1 VAIVWRHGVSIAALP
16 RWSLVM
22 AGGAGMAASVLV
34 WRALAEQLPAR
45 SPLPGVVLGLGVLA
59 SGLLIIVLLLAQHS
73 WRLARTAERRQVR
86 RALETPTDGVWEWS
100 VPSHGMLRSAM
111 WRGLGYGLRE
121 PPATVR
127 CWLSRVHPEDLPAL
141 ETALRSHLAGESD
154 SLAMEYRIQ
163 AADGSWHWI
172 VDRARVVER
181 TAFGTPTR
189 VFGIYAD
196 ITERRTAAEAL
207 RASERRFRVIFD
219 STFQFQIL
227 LGVDG
232 ALLEANRTVLEFGGV
247 SLPEVYAAP
256 LWHTRWWTGGP
267 DRTRRLQEACAE
279 AARGRTVQYQ
289 EEIQGSG
296 EGTATVELSVKPIR
310 GPAGDVVQLLVE
322 GRDVTERIQAEAA
335 LRELDTLSTLGR
347 LAARVAHEVNN
358 PLAGIQNSF
367 TLLKDAVPRQH
378 RYYRY
383 VGAIE
388 REIARIAGV
397 TRELYGLYRAEH
409 SEKRESSVSVAIADA
424 VALLNQLNRSSS
436 VRIRTDTERAPQVLP
451 HPDALIRQVIFNLI
465 QNGVEASPQNGTVQ
479 VTAWSDERMFHLS
492 VRDHGPGVPTQV
504 REKIFA
510 DFYSTKSGLPTGGM
524 GLGLAI
530 VRRSLT
536 ALGGEILILD
546 PPDGGADFRV
556 RLPLRPPAA
565 AASGRPTSAAAATA

>member
-1 VAIVWRHGVSIAALP
+1 MVWRHGVSIAAVP
-16 RWSLVM
+16 RWFVII
-22 AGGAGMAASVLV
+22 AGAAGVAASVLV
-34 WRALAEQLPAR
+34 WRALAEQLPTR

-59 SGLLIIVLLLAQHS
+59 SGLLILVLFLAQHS

-86 RALETPTDGVWEWS
+86 RALETPTDGVWEWG
-100 VPSHGMLRSAM
+100 VQTHEMLRSAM
-111 WRGLGYGLRE
+111 WRGLGYGPRE

-127 CWLSRVHPEDLPAL
+127 SWLARIHPEDLPAL
-141 ETALRSHLAGESD
+141 EAAMRSHLAGESD
-154 SLAMEYRIQ
+154 SLAMEYRIH
-163 AADGSWHWI
+163 AADGTWHWI

-181 TAFGTPTR
+181 TAIGTPTR
-189 VFGIYAD
+189 VLGIYAD
-196 ITERRTAAEAL
+196 ITERRTAAEAM

-232 ALLEANRTVLEFGGV
+232 ALLEANRTVLDFGGV
-247 SLPEVYAAP
+247 SLQDVHAVP
-256 LWHTRWWTGGP
+256 LWQTRWWAGVP
-267 DRTRRLQEACAE
+267 DRMRRLQEACAE

-289 EEIQGSG
+289 EEVQGIETGS
-296 EGTATVELSVKPIR
+296 ATVELSVKPIR
-310 GPAGDVVQLLVE
+310 GPEGAVVQVLLE
-322 GRDVTERIQAEAA
+322 GRDVTERVQAEAA

-367 TLLKDAVPRQH
+367 TLLKDAVPREH

-409 SEKRESSVSVAIADA
+409 AGKGESSVSVAIADA

-436 VRIRTDTERAPQVLP
+436 VRIRTDTERAPQLLL
-451 HPDALIRQVIFNLI
+451 HPDALIRQVVFNLI
-465 QNGVEASPQNGTVQ
+465 QNGVEASPQNGTVE

-492 VRDHGPGVPTQV
+492 VRDHGPGVSAQV
-504 REKIFA
+504 RERIFA
-510 DFYSTKSGLPTGGM
+510 EFYSTKSGLATGGM

-530 VRRSLT
+530 VKRSLT
-536 ALGGEILILD
+536 ALGGEIQIVD

-556 RLPLRPPAA
+556 RLPLRPPVAA
-565 AASGRPTSAAAATA
+565 GSTRPLSAAATA

>member
-1 VAIVWRHGVSIAALP
+1 VWRHGVSIAALP
-16 RWSLVM
+16 RWALIM
-22 AGGAGMAASVLV
+22 AGGAGVAASVLV
-34 WRALAEQLPAR
+34 WRALADELPAR
-45 SPLPGVVLGLGVLA
+45 SPLSGIVLGLGVLA
-59 SGLLIIVLLLAQHS
+59 SGLLILVLFLAQHS

-86 RALETPTDGVWEWS
+86 RALETPTDGVWEWG
-100 VPSHGMLRSAM
+100 VQTHEMLRSAM
-111 WRGLGYGLRE
+111 WRGLGYGIRE
-121 PPATVR
+121 PLATVR
-127 CWLSRVHPEDLPAL
+127 SWLSRIHPEDLSAL
-141 ETALRSHLAGESD
+141 QAAMRSHLSGESD

-181 TAFGTPTR
+181 AALGTPTR

-196 ITERRTAAEAL
+196 ITERRVAAEAL

-232 ALLEANRTVLEFGGV
+232 GLLEANRTVLEFGAVQLEDVHGV
-247 SLPEVYAAP
+247 SLWQTP
-256 LWHTRWWTGGP
+256 WWAGAP
-267 DRTRRLQEACAE
+267 DRVRRLQEACA
-279 AARGRTVQYQ
+279 AATRGRTVQYQ
-289 EEIQGSG
+289 EDLQGTG
-296 EGTATVELSVKPIR
+296 TATATVELSVKPIR
-310 GPAGDVVQLLVE
+310 GPDGNVVQVLVE
-322 GRDVTERIQAEAA
+322 GRDVTERVQAESA

-347 LAARVAHEVNN
+347 LAARVAHEINN

-367 TLLKDAVPRQH
+367 TLLKDAVPPEH
-378 RYYRY
+378 RYHRY

-409 SEKRESSVSVAIADA
+409 AENGQSSVSVAIADA

-436 VRIRTDTERAPQVLP
+436 IRIRTDTERAPQVLP
-451 HPDALIRQVIFNLI
+451 HPDALVRQVIFNLI
-465 QNGVEASPQNGTVQ
+465 QNGVEASPENGTVQ

-492 VRDHGPGVPTQV
+492 VRDHGPGVPMQV

-510 DFYSTKSGLPTGGM
+510 GFYSTKTGLTTGGM

-530 VRRSLT
+530 VKRSLT

-556 RLPLRPPAA
+556 RLPLGTPAA
-565 AASGRPTSAAAATA
+565 ATSSRSPSAAATV

>member
-1 VAIVWRHGVSIAALP
+1 
-16 RWSLVM
+16 M
-22 AGGAGMAASVLV
+22 AGGAGVAASVLV
-34 WRALAEQLPAR
+34 WRALADQLPAR
-45 SPLPGVVLGLGVLA
+45 SPLSGIVLGLGVLA
-59 SGLLIIVLLLAQHS
+59 SGLLILVLFLAQHS

-86 RALETPTDGVWEWS
+86 RALETPTDGVWEWG
-100 VPSHGMLRSAM
+100 VQSHEMLRSAM
-111 WRGLGYGLRE
+111 WRGLRYGTRE
-121 PPATVR
+121 PLATVR
-127 CWLSRVHPEDLPAL
+127 SWLSRIHPEDLPAL
-141 ETALRSHLAGESD
+141 QAAMRSHLTGESD

-181 TAFGTPTR
+181 TALGTPTR

-196 ITERRTAAEAL
+196 ITERRVAAEAL
-207 RASERRFRVIFD
+207 RASERRFRAIFD
-219 STFQFQIL
+219 STFQFQVL

-232 ALLEANRTVLEFGGV
+232 GLLEANRTVLEFGGV
-247 SLPEVYAAP
+247 RLEEVHAVP
-256 LWHTRWWTGGP
+256 LWQTPWWAGAP
-267 DRTRRLQEACAE
+267 ARESRLQEACAA

-289 EEIQGSG
+289 EDLQGADTA
-296 EGTATVELSVKPIR
+296 TATVELSVKPIR
-310 GPAGDVVQLLVE
+310 GPDGDVAQVLVE
-322 GRDVTERIQAEAA
+322 GRDVTERVQAEAA

-347 LAARVAHEVNN
+347 LAARVAHEINN

-367 TLLKDAVPRQH
+367 TLLKDAVPPEH
-378 RYYRY
+378 RYHRY

-409 SEKRESSVSVAIADA
+409 AEKGQSSVSVAIADA

-436 VRIRTDTERAPQVLP
+436 IRIHTDTERAPQVLP
-451 HPDALIRQVIFNLI
+451 HPDALVRQVIFNLI
-465 QNGVEASPQNGTVQ
+465 QNGVEASPENGTVQ
-479 VTAWSDERMFHLS
+479 VTAWSDEQVFHLS
-492 VRDHGPGVPTQV
+492 VRDHGPGVPMQV

-510 DFYSTKSGLPTGGM
+510 DFYSTKTGLTTGGM

-530 VRRSLT
+530 VKRSLT

-556 RLPLRPPAA
+556 RLPLGTPAA
-565 AASGRPTSAAAATA
+565 APSTRSTSAAATV